1 MLILGII
8 IPMTLAQAHRQAA
21 QELISSGEYSRE
33 EAHLAARLLLDSITS
48 TRHAHLTRGDETFES
63 ALDTDSLTRFS
74 TALEELKTGRPL
86 AYVLGTREFFGL
98 QFRCDERA
106 LIPRPE
112 TELLIET
119 ALCKLSTTASI
130 SSSVIPHSAKI
141 ADMGT
146 GTGCIAVTLA
156 GQFPNAQIFATDL
169 SPDALNLARANAS
182 THGVAEVSNGGRIR
196 FLAGKQN
203 DWAAP
208 LREFSD
214 FDLILSNP
222 PYIAA
227 REIETL
233 QTQIKN
239 FEPRAALDGGD
250 DGLNCYRQIAAQC
263 RVLLKPTGALL
274 LELGAGQFEEVR
286 AIFEAHKWRV
296 EKPVLDFASIERVLV
311 ARRAD

>member
-1 MLILGII
+1 MTII
-8 IPMTLAQAHRQAA
+8 QAHHNATQF
-21 QELISSGEYSRE
+21 LMGGEYSRE
-33 EAHLAARLLLDSITS
+33 EAHLAARLLLDHLAS

-63 ALDTDSLTRFS
+63 ALNANSLTRFHQ
-74 TALEELKTGRPL
+74 ALEELKSGRPL

-119 ALCKLSTTASI
+119 ALRETRSEKARSHPL
-130 SSSVIPHSAKI
+130 KI

-156 GQFPNAQIFATDL
+156 GQFPHAEVFATDL
-169 SPDALNLARANAS
+169 SPDALNLARENAS
-182 THGVAEVSNGGRIR
+182 AHAVAEVSNGGRIR

-274 LELGAGQFEEVR
+274 LELGAGQFEEMR

-296 EKPVLDFASIERVLV
+296 EKPVLDFAGIERVLV
-311 ARRAD
+311 ARSL